1 MPRRTHTKAIKMTSR
16 NKRRLLVFF
25 LVIGTWTIAAIS
37 IGRFEESLK
46 LLTVIAY
53 YCALMVAST
62 AAVLV
67 GGFWVVRYLYTS
79 GQLKRRRQFQER
91 MRRENRFFAWDLL
104 KDELLLGKG
113 TLIMEVNPFSFAPL
127 RLWWT
132 GDKLLELAP
141 VPPPSYCCPSVDP
154 PDDFDTGIG
163 VHPFV
168 TWCANEYLDAERGRA
183 QLTDFELKRTE
194 EWAPACLQESFP
206 KVAVVLLPF
215 A

>member
-1 MPRRTHTKAIKMTSR
+1 MASRT
-16 NKRRLLVFF
+16 KRRLIVFS
-25 LVIGTWTIAAIS
+25 LVIAAWTIAAIC

-46 LLTVIAY
+46 LLIVIASY
-53 YCALMVAST
+53 SALMVASA

-67 GGFWVVRYLYTS
+67 GGFWIVRYLYKS
-79 GQLKRRRQFQER
+79 GQLKRKRQFQER
-91 MRRENRFFAWDLL
+91 MRRENRFFAWDVL

-113 TLIMEVNPFSFAPL
+113 TLIMEVNPFSLAPL

-141 VPPPSYCCPSVDP
+141 VAPPSYCYPSVDP
-154 PDDFDTGIG
+154 PDDCDTGIE

-194 EWAPACLQESFP
+194 GWPPACLQESFP